1 MATNPPAALGNG
13 YGALQDGPLADY
25 GALREVMVDLVPLV
39 LGADAAALAASE
51 TAGDFFR
58 NVGTNQHFID
68 GEATVNETEA
78 SVGWITTLL
87 PATYV
92 SGKPLAIAATAGIV
106 LAGDAALTSAT
117 IDFEVYKQAADGT
130 VGSDLVETAATAI
143 TTTFGTKTFVI
154 TPTDL
159 AAGDRLVIK
168 MTTSVV
174 ETAGGTGAANSRI
187 TSLTL
192 NGDIE
197 EN

>member
-1 MATNPPAALGNG
+1 MATNPPAALGNA
-13 YGALQDGPLADY
+13 YGPLQDGPLADY
-25 GALREVMVDLVPLV
+25 GQLREVMVDLFPLV
-39 LGADAAALAASE
+39 LGADMAALAAAE

-58 NVGTNQHFID
+58 NIGTNQALID

-78 SVGWITTLL
+78 SVGWATAVL

-92 SGKPLAIAATAGIV
+92 AARPLAIVATAGVV

-143 TTTFGTKTFVI
+143 TTTFGAKTFVI
-154 TPTDL
+154 TPTGL
-159 AAGDRLVIK
+159 AGGDMLVIK

-187 TSLTL
+187 TSLKL
-192 NGDIE
+192 MGDIE

>member
-1 MATNPPAALGNG
+1 MATNPPTALGVG

-25 GALREVMVDLVPLV
+25 GQLREVMVDLFPLV
-39 LGADAAALAASE
+39 LGADMAALAAAE

-58 NVGTNQHFID
+58 NIGTNQALID

-78 SVGWITTLL
+78 SVGWATAVL

-92 SGKPLAIAATAGIV
+92 AARPLAIVATAGVV

-143 TTTFGTKTFVI
+143 TTTFGAKTFVI
-154 TPTDL
+154 TPTGL
-159 AAGDRLVIK
+159 AAGDMLVIK

-187 TSLTL
+187 TSLKL
-192 NGDIE
+192 MGDIE